1 MNINT
6 RYLKISAGKTELEK
20 SPEMG
25 EDMILV
31 VEGSVVKID
40 YKDNQDGT
48 VDAIYT
54 LKARDVRRDMI

>member
-25 EDMILV
+25 EDMSV
-31 VEGSVVKID
+31 VVQGEIVKID
-40 YKDNQDGT
+40 YLNLQDGT
-48 VDAIYT
+48 VDAVYT
-54 LKARDVRRDMI
+54 LKAREVNV